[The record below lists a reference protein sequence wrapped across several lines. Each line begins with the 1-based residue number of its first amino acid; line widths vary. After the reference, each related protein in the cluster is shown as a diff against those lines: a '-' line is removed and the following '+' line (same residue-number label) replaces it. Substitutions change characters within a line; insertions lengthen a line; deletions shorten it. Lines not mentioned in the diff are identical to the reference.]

1 MAKKE
6 AETKKTTSA
15 LQTYTCRVR
24 MLTLQEKEDLWHRIC
39 IDTGYSLEN

>member
-6 AETKKTTSA
+6 AETKKTTTA

-24 MLTLQEKEDLWHRIC
+24 MLTLQEKEDLWRRIC
-39 IDTGYSLEN
+39 HDTGKLLEN